1 MGQCEEKMK
10 IALVG
15 ENVLKTPAVSVAPS
29 EMLTEE
35 LSEFV
40 ESLKQTMLDA
50 NGIGIAA
57 PQVFDPR
64 AIMIIASRKNPRY
77 PEAPDMLPLV
87 MINPTIIATSDNQV
101 SGWEGCLSVPGLRG
115 NIKRHEWIEV
125 EFNDLAGD
133 KIKRLFDGF
142 LARIFQHEFDHLIG
156 KTWLDHIEST
166 EDIMAEALWLEQLAN

>member
-1 MGQCEEKMK
+1 MK

-15 ENVLKTPAVSVAPS
+15 EEVLKTPAVRVAPS
-29 EMLTEE
+29 EMLTD
-35 LSEFV
+35 EFSQFV
-40 ESLKQTMLDA
+40 ASLKQTMLEA

-77 PEAPDMLPLV
+77 PDAPDMQPLV
-87 MINPTIIATSDNQV
+87 MINPTIIAASDNHV

-115 NIKRHEWIEV
+115 NVKRHEWIEV
-125 EFNDLAGD
+125 AFIDLAGD

-166 EDIMAEALWLEQLAN
+166 EDIVAEALWLERLATQTESD